1 MDTRIVSAQQLVD
14 DEVRWRDL
22 AANALEPN
30 PALDPDLLGPAL
42 TLTHAPADLRFVVVE
57 ADGRLEACLPIR
69 PIDRWLRFRR
79 RAFTTRLD
87 GAPVPVLPILAA
99 PLVRAEQGE
108 EAVHAVLASLVAETA
123 QAAIGLLVLER
134 LDEGPVAALISDA
147 CRTLRLPTYSYEH
160 WERPVLRRRDDT
172 NDWWAGISPQRLR
185 DLGKKRRR
193 LERAA
198 GEVRILDRGDDGAAI
213 DDLLAMQAS
222 GWKAAAG
229 TAMVSD
235 PAKTAFLRESS
246 ARLATASRLH
256 LITLDAD
263 GTPAAMCLAVE
274 CGSRLFLLHLDFDPK
289 FAQFSPG
296 AQLEAALSE
305 FFHASTTADVMDPVC
320 APSNAFH
327 AHFLPDRLGVSSFA
341 LAIGGVPDRAL
352 VRAAPYLF
360 EARHPIRAVKQRG
373 RRVARDRRPGS
384 PMASRP
390 LRS

>member
-1 MDTRIVSAQQLVD
+1 MDTRIVSAQQLLD

-42 TLTHAPADLRFVVVE
+42 TLTHPPVDLRFVVVE
-57 ADGRLEACLPIR
+57 SDGRLEACLPIR
-69 PIDRWLRFRR
+69 PIDRWLRLPR
-79 RAFTTRLD
+79 RAFTTRLED
-87 GAPVPVLPILAA
+87 APVPVLPILAA
-99 PLVRAEQGE
+99 PLVRTEHGEQ
-108 EAVHAVLASLVAETA
+108 AVHAVLASLVAETA
-123 QAAIGLLVLER
+123 QTTIGLLVFER
-134 LDEGPVAALISDA
+134 LDEGPVAALIGDA

-160 WERPVLRRRDDT
+160 WERPVLRRRGDAA
-172 NDWWAGISPQRLR
+172 DWSAGLSPRRLR

-198 GEVRILDRGDDGAAI
+198 GDVRVLDRGGDGTAI

-229 TAMVSD
+229 TAVVSD

-256 LITLDAD
+256 LITLDAG

-274 CGSRLFLLHLDFDPK
+274 CGSRLFLLHIDFDPK

-305 FFHASTTADVMDPVC
+305 FFHTSTTADVMDPVC

-327 AHFLPDRLGVSSFA
+327 AHFLPDRLEVSSSA
-341 LAIGGVPDRAL
+341 LAIGGVADRAL

-360 EARHPIRAVKQRG
+360 EARHPIRAVKQRRSSG
-373 RRVARDRRPGS
+373 GSRRESGIADGAEA
-384 PMASRP
+384 AS
-390 LRS
+390 

>member
-1 MDTRIVSAQQLVD
+1 MDTRIVSVQQLVD

-42 TLTHAPADLRFVVVE
+42 SLTHAQVDLRFVVVE

-87 GAPVPVLPILAA
+87 DAPVPVLPILAA
-99 PLVRAEQGE
+99 PLVRAEHGE
-108 EAVHAVLASLVAETA
+108 QAIHAVLACLVAETA

-134 LDEGPVAALISDA
+134 LDEGPVATLISDA
-147 CRTLRLPTYSYEH
+147 CRTLRLPTCSYER
-160 WERPVLRRRDDT
+160 WERPVLRRRDDSA
-172 NDWWAGISPQRLR
+172 DWSAGISPQRLR

-193 LERAA
+193 LERSA
-198 GEVRILDRGDDGAAI
+198 GEVRILDRGGDGTAI

-229 TAMVSD
+229 TAVVSD
-235 PAKTAFLRESS
+235 PVKTAFLRESS

-256 LITLDAD
+256 LITLDAG

-296 AQLEAALSE
+296 GQLEAALSE

-327 AHFLPDRLGVSSFA
+327 AHFLPDRLEVSSSA

-360 EARHPIRAVKQRG
+360 EARHLFRAVSQR
-373 RRVARDRRPGS
+373 
-384 PMASRP
+384 
-390 LRS
+390 RSSVG

>member
-1 MDTRIVSAQQLVD
+1 MVGAARVAAWPVMGVRPEAGLSRCCRWRHPTIARRCLRHYWGARDQRRTWVMDTRIVSAQQLVD

-160 WERPVLRRRDDT
+160 W
-172 NDWWAGISPQRLR
+172 
-185 DLGKKRRR
+185 
-193 LERAA
+193 
-198 GEVRILDRGDDGAAI
+198 
-213 DDLLAMQAS
+213 
-222 GWKAAAG
+222 
-229 TAMVSD
+229 
-235 PAKTAFLRESS
+235 
-246 ARLATASRLH
+246 
-256 LITLDAD
+256 
-263 GTPAAMCLAVE
+263 
-274 CGSRLFLLHLDFDPK
+274 
-289 FAQFSPG
+289 
-296 AQLEAALSE
+296 
-305 FFHASTTADVMDPVC
+305 
-320 APSNAFH
+320 
-327 AHFLPDRLGVSSFA
+327 
-341 LAIGGVPDRAL
+341 
-352 VRAAPYLF
+352 
-360 EARHPIRAVKQRG
+360 
-373 RRVARDRRPGS
+373 
-384 PMASRP
+384 
-390 LRS
+390 